1 MLGMSDDEDFDADNS
16 DSDFEYRQTCCYC
29 CGPGF
34 SVSVRTAVDTLPAD
48 IFQDLWYLQNLSDN
62 NKLSPVFDVCS

>member
-1 MLGMSDDEDFDADNS
+1 MVCSSGGKQAKRHFSVARLLGMSDDEDFDADNS

-48 IFQDLWYLQNLSDN
+48 IFQDL
-62 NKLSPVFDVCS
+62 